1 MIEHPCPECQGR
13 GNVEQEESFTVT
25 IPPGIEEGMA
35 LRIPGKGMASLEVDS
50 ASGDLFV
57 VVRTRRDRCSGHA
70 ENPGCLVVVR
80 TRRDLRFERAG
91 ADLLRQH
98 TISLTDAILGT
109 TLEVPTLDGSV
120 SVTVPPGI
128 QPGEVLR
135 IRGKGLPEFGS
146 SRHGE
151 LYLRIEVASRRI
163 LRVRN
168 GIYTSVCVR

>member
-1 MIEHPCPECQGR
+1 M
-13 GNVEQEESFTVT
+13 EQEESFTVT

-35 LRIPGKGMASLEVDS
+35 LRIPGKGMASPETGG

-57 VVRTRRDRCSGHA
+57 VVRTRRDS
-70 ENPGCLVVVR
+70 
-80 TRRDLRFERAG
+80 RFERAG

-98 TISLTDAILGT
+98 IISLTDAVLGT
-109 TLEVPTLDGSV
+109 TLEVPTLGGAV

-146 SRHGE
+146 DRHGE
-151 LYLRIEVASRRI
+151 LYLRIEVAIPVHITREERDLYKRLHAIEKERDDSF
-163 LRVRN
+163 LT
-168 GIYTSVCVR
+168 GK

>member
-35 LRIPGKGMASLEVDS
+35 LRIPGKGMASLEAGS

-57 VVRTRRDRCSGHA
+57 VVRTWRD
-70 ENPGCLVVVR
+70 P
-80 TRRDLRFERAG
+80 RFERAG

-98 TISLTDAILGT
+98 TISLTDAVLGT

-146 SRHGE
+146 SRHEE
-151 LYLRIEVASRRI
+151 LYLRIEVAIPAHITREERDLYKR
-163 LRVRN
+163 LRAIEKERDDSFLT
-168 GIYTSVCVR
+168 GK